1 MRPPVVSTLKH
12 ILFAKN
18 WVVRARDID
27 KTHID
32 EIVKSRSLIIY

>member
-27 KTHID
+27 KT
-32 EIVKSRSLIIY
+32 LIRYHQVFKNGRGS

>member
-27 KTHID
+27 KA
-32 EIVKSRSLIIY
+32 LIGYHQVFKNGRGS